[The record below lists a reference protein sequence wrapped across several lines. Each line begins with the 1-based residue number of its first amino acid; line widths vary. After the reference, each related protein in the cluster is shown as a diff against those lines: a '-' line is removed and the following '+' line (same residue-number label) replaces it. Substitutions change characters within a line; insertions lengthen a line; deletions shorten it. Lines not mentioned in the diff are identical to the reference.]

1 MDGDPAS
8 VATGNGVC
16 ARGRGRTDA
25 RGHARTTAETRERR
39 DTKALTAATLS
50 QLLPPGYAPSGDQN
64 TGFALTEDALRYAT
78 EEVFNFDVAQRYP
91 RTLRAL
97 ALLRDEDVGEATA
110 QTIRDAFV
118 WLRSGAF
125 AVRLPEIYDESV
137 ARELSS
143 ADWASSVRRMASGGC
158 ERYRGDRRAALDAL
172 VVALRQRCTETERGT
187 HEPS

>member
-1 MDGDPAS
+1 MT
-8 VATGNGVC
+8 VGNGVC
-16 ARGRGRTDA
+16 ARGHGRADA

-39 DTKALTAATLS
+39 DTKTLTTTATLS
-50 QLLPPGYAPSGDQN
+50 QLLPPDYALSGDQN
-64 TGFALTEDALRYAT
+64 AQFALTDDALRYAT
-78 EEVFNFDVAQRYP
+78 EEVFNFDVGQRYP

-110 QTIRDAFV
+110 RTIRDAFV
-118 WLRSGAF
+118 WLRGGAF

-143 ADWASSVRRMASGGC
+143 TDWASSVRRMASGGC

-172 VVALRQRCTETERGT
+172 VVALRQRCIETERGT